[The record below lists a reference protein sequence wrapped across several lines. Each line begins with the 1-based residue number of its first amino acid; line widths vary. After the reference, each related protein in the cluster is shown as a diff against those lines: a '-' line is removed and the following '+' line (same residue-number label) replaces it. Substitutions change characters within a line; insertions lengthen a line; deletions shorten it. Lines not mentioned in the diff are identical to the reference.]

1 MEYPKELQENHNDL
15 PFLSERMKI
24 GRVEKLVP
32 NLKDKERY
40 VVQIKALDQA
50 LHHGLELKKGTL
62 GY

>member
-50 LHHGLELKKGTL
+50 LHHGLELQKGTL

>member
-62 GY
+62 DY